1 MKLNNAIMWI
11 SVSLAVI
18 IGLITTKDTNCIL
31 GFFIPTFVTL
41 LESEDDEDD
50 EDDEEDNDEIEKEN
64 VENTNKLTDNSVE

>member
-11 SVSLAVI
+11 TVSIAVI

-41 LESEDDEDD
+41 LEMKDDE
-50 EDDEEDNDEIEKEN
+50 EDEEDNDEIEKEN
-64 VENTNKLTDNSVE
+64 VENTNKLNDNSVD

>member
-11 SVSLAVI
+11 TVSIAVI

-50 EDDEEDNDEIEKEN
+50 EEDNDEIEKEN
-64 VENTNKLTDNSVE
+64 VENTNKLNDNSVD

>member
-41 LESEDDEDD
+41 LESAEDED
-50 EDDEEDNDEIEKEN
+50 EEEEEEN
-64 VENTNKLTDNSVE
+64 VNENIENNNKLTDNRVE